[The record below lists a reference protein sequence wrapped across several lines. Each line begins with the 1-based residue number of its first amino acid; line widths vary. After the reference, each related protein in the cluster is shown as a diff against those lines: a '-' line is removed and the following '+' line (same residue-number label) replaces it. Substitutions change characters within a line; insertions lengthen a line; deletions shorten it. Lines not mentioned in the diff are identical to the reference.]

1 MDKEDENPKENHP
14 PKDIKQNEEKSK
26 DENQNNQKQ
35 KDEEKEKEHYKKSR
49 KQKHYQKYYQNIWR
63 ISDVF
68 EGKQWMEWWIS
79 FIIWH
84 CKTLVYVVPSFWAS
98 FFNS

>member
-49 KQKHYQKYYQNIWR
+49 KQKHYQKYYQNIAKERHKPQQHTWG
-63 ISDVF
+63 S
-68 EGKQWMEWWIS
+68 
-79 FIIWH
+79 
-84 CKTLVYVVPSFWAS
+84 VPKVEKC
-98 FFNS
+98 